1 MKASQRKHA
10 CQGGG
15 HGYDITA
22 IDVLDAYD
30 EVMQAARAAGMEDP
44 LLKGHVR
51 QLIAG
56 CPANGQFVP
65 KVLVRRSQL
74 VG

>member
-1 MKASQRKHA
+1 MKVSRRKHA
-10 CQGGG
+10 CQAGG
-15 HGYDITA
+15 HGYDITG
-22 IDVLDAYD
+22 IDILDGYD

-56 CPANGQFVP
+56 CPATGQFVL
-65 KVLVRRSQL
+65 KVLGRQSQL
-74 VG
+74 AG